1 MTDTSTLQGEGATS
15 APTHLYGV
23 FLSENSKL
31 FWLVTWTG
39 ALTIVTLGIYRFW
52 ARTRLR
58 RYIWSSIRPGGDSFE
73 YTGTGLEKFLGFL
86 IALVVLAVYLGLLQ
100 VVLSF
105 IGFSLWGAITSEP
118 RGPMDVVTQL
128 GATYVTGL
136 AVLPLIFFAQYR
148 ARRYMLSRT
157 RWRGLRFA
165 MDAAAVG
172 YAWRALLYFGL
183 SIVTLGALMPLATF
197 RLEKYMTDRMCY
209 GDASFEQEGQWTAL
223 YGAMKHL
230 FIAVGLLLPAGV
242 IIYWGLFLGFLFLGF
257 LSILSF
263 AGCIWLLFGFIYY
276 QVESFK
282 YLTAQKVLDGQVR
295 FTSQASCE
303 RVIGIFVQGIILITI
318 LTIVLIL
325 IFVALYFV
333 FSALGSNGMPGGGA
347 GAEIFGGSG
356 LLWALLVVILGSLA
370 CFVLIGAL
378 ATVFISAPI
387 LGHIVDT
394 LRVENSGQLE
404 QIRQRAGDLMD
415 DADGFA
421 DALDVGGAF

>member
-1 MTDTSTLQGEGATS
+1 MTDTSILQGEGATS

-197 RLEKYMTDRMCY
+197 RLEKYMTDRMWY

-242 IIYWGLFLGFLFLGF
+242 IIYWGLFLGF

>member
-1 MTDTSTLQGEGATS
+1 
-15 APTHLYGV
+15 V
-23 FLSENSKL
+23 
-31 FWLVTWTG
+31 
-39 ALTIVTLGIYRFW
+39 
-52 ARTRLR
+52 
-58 RYIWSSIRPGGDSFE
+58 
-73 YTGTGLEKFLGFL
+73 
-86 IALVVLAVYLGLLQ
+86 LQ

-105 IGFSLWGAITSEP
+105 IGFSLWGAISSKP
-118 RGPMDVVTQL
+118 NGPTDILMQL

-157 RWRGLRFA
+157 RWRGLRFS
-165 MDAAAVG
+165 MDPAAVG

-197 RLEKYMTDRMCY
+197 RLEKYMTDRMWY

-242 IIYWGLFLGFLFLGF
+242 IIYWGLFLGFLFLSF

-282 YLTAQKVLDGQVR
+282 YLTAHKVLDGQVR

-303 RVIGIFVQGIILITI
+303 RVIGIFVLGIILFTI
-318 LTIVLIL
+318 LTFFVIL
-325 IFVALYFV
+325 FFAALFFV
-333 FSALGSNGMPGGGA
+333 FPALGSNGMTGGGLL
-347 GAEIFGGSG
+347 GA
-356 LLWALLVVILGSLA
+356 LVLILGSSA
-370 CFVLIGAL
+370 YIVLIGAFV
-378 ATVFISAPI
+378 TVCISAPI
-387 LGHIVDT
+387 LGHLVDT

-404 QIRQRAGDLMD
+404 QIRQRAGDLMA

>member
-1 MTDTSTLQGEGATS
+1 MTGTSTLQGEGATS

-197 RLEKYMTDRMCY
+197 RLEKYMTDRMWY

-242 IIYWGLFLGFLFLGF
+242 IIYWGLFLGF

-370 CFVLIGAL
+370 SFVLIGAL

>member
-1 MTDTSTLQGEGATS
+1 
-15 APTHLYGV
+15 
-23 FLSENSKL
+23 
-31 FWLVTWTG
+31 
-39 ALTIVTLGIYRFW
+39 
-52 ARTRLR
+52 
-58 RYIWSSIRPGGDSFE
+58 
-73 YTGTGLEKFLGFL
+73 
-86 IALVVLAVYLGLLQ
+86 
-100 VVLSF
+100 
-105 IGFSLWGAITSEP
+105 
-118 RGPMDVVTQL
+118 
-128 GATYVTGL
+128 
-136 AVLPLIFFAQYR
+136 VLPLIFFAQYR

-197 RLEKYMTDRMCY
+197 RLEKYMTDRMWY

-242 IIYWGLFLGFLFLGF
+242 IIYWGLFLGF

>member
-197 RLEKYMTDRMCY
+197 RLEKYMTDRMWY

-347 GAEIFGGSG
+347 GAETFGGSG

>member
-1 MTDTSTLQGEGATS
+1 MSDILTPQGEGATS
-15 APTHLYGV
+15 APTHLNGS
-23 FLSENSKL
+23 FLPENSKL
-31 FWLVTWTG
+31 FWLAVWTG
-39 ALTIVTLGIYRFW
+39 ALTVVTLGIYRFW
-52 ARTRLR
+52 ARTRMR
-58 RYIWSSIRPGGDSFE
+58 RYIWSSIVAEGDSFE

-86 IALVVLAVYLGLLQ
+86 IALVVLAVYLGVLQ

-105 IGFSLWGAITSEP
+105 IGFSLWGAISSKP
-118 RGPMDVVTQL
+118 NGPTDILMQL
-128 GATYVTGL
+128 GATYVTAL

-157 RWRGLRFA
+157 RWRGLRFS
-165 MDAAAVG
+165 MDPAAVG
-172 YAWRALLYFGL
+172 YAWRALLYYGL

-197 RLEKYMTDRMCY
+197 RLEKYMTDRMWY
-209 GDASFEQEGQWTAL
+209 GDAGFEQEGQWTAL

-230 FIAVGLLLPAGV
+230 FIAVGVLLPAGV
-242 IIYWGLFLGFLFLGF
+242 IAYWGQFLGFLEILYYAGYLWLFVGF
-257 LSILSF
+257 T
-263 AGCIWLLFGFIYY
+263 YY

-282 YLTAQKVLDGQVR
+282 YLTAHKVLDGQVR
-295 FTSQASCE
+295 FTSHVSFG
-303 RVIGIFVQGIILITI
+303 RVIGIFGLVIILITI
-318 LTIVLIL
+318 LTFVLIL
-325 IFVALYFV
+325 ILAALVFV
-333 FSALGSNGMPGGGA
+333 FNALGSNGMTGGGA

-370 CFVLIGAL
+370 CFVLIGGL

-404 QIRQRAGDLMD
+404 QIRQRAGDLMA

>member
-23 FLSENSKL
+23 FLSDNSKL

-197 RLEKYMTDRMCY
+197 RLEKYMTDRMWY

-242 IIYWGLFLGFLFLGF
+242 IIYWGLFLGF

>member
-1 MTDTSTLQGEGATS
+1 MTGTSTLQGEGATS

-73 YTGTGLEKFLGFL
+73 YIGTGLEKFLGFL

-197 RLEKYMTDRMCY
+197 RLEKYMTDRMWY